1 MEFCCQ
7 LENGDRAVICECK
20 EKVQDWTHKGKAIAR
35 MMGTKGMVSIT
46 PISAFKGCFFV
57 DSARRAEWFQERGRF
72 LVRARSILLRRW
84 SPSENMFVFEKFK
97 RGCLELKGL
106 PFHL

>member
-20 EKVQDWTHKGKAIAR
+20 EKAQDRAQVGKVIAR

-46 PISAFKGCFFV
+46 PISAFKGRFFV
-57 DSARRAEWFQERGRF
+57 DSARSAEWFQE
-72 LVRARSILLRRW
+72 
-84 SPSENMFVFEKFK
+84 
-97 RGCLELKGL
+97 
-106 PFHL
+106 